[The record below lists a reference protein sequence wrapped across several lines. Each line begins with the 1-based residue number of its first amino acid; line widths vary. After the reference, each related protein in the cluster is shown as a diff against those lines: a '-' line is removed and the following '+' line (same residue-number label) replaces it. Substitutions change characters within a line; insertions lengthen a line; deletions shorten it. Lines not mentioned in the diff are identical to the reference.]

1 MDIRALLAG
10 GIRQE
15 HLKIGEC
22 IFTTRDL
29 LIVTVL
35 GSCVSATFHH
45 PLSRAAAMFHAMLPD
60 SRQSSG
66 PVRHPCTFADLAV
79 ARIME
84 RFRRLGLP
92 AAEIRV
98 RLFGGA
104 GALCPEEQA
113 RLRGL
118 LDVGS
123 KNVEAAR
130 AALTAQG
137 LRVLSEDV
145 LGPRGRKVLFHT
157 GSGRSW
163 LRDVNAGPDDPFQ
176 VRD

>member
-1 MDIRALLAG
+1 MDIRALLAE

-22 IFTTRDL
+22 VFTTRDM

-35 GSCVSATFHH
+35 GSCVSAVFHH
-45 PLSRAAAMFHAMLPD
+45 PPTRAAAMFHAMLPD
-60 SRQSSG
+60 SSQTSN

-79 ARIME
+79 AAVME
-84 RFRRLGLP
+84 RFRRLDVP
-92 AAEIRV
+92 PQEIRV

-104 GALCPEEQA
+104 GALCPEERD
-113 RLRGL
+113 RLRDM
-118 LDVGS
+118 LDVGA
-123 KNVEAAR
+123 KNVAAAR
-130 AALTAQG
+130 LALKIHE

-145 LGPRGRKVLFHT
+145 LGPRGRKILFHT

-163 LRDVNAGPDDPFQ
+163 LRDVNAGPDEPFQ